1 LADYSREPGRL
12 SFPREEEAKEYPA
25 SDDNTLAFMDQA
37 SFVWVLASGH
47 VHGIQFNWVY
57 QREIDVEGLRR
68 THDNLAHGILG
79 RRIERSPLPVGR
91 HRWVSCHELPGI
103 AIARPARTHAALAGW
118 IEERAQIPVDPES
131 GPCWHLGVLPIENYG
146 TAVSLVVSHTVL
158 DGVGLCLAVGDA
170 VKGVRHDLGYPP
182 PGSRARRRAL
192 ADDARQAA
200 RGLPEVARAL
210 AAITKLAA
218 QNRPSRARSGARSA
232 AMPPRADH
240 DRPVVVPT
248 ATVYIDLADWDARA
262 QHLGGTSNA
271 LLAGFAAKLAEKFGR
286 VRTGDN
292 LVTLSYP
299 VNVRTEHDLRANA
312 LKGIDFAVDPA
323 PVTEDLRRIRWD
335 IKQALTFGLGK
346 FKEQERVFPLTPLV
360 PTTIVRRL
368 PLAAVNA
375 TDLPVGCSYYGDID
389 PAVACADGSRA
400 DYFSIRMLEQNL
412 TEKSPEIAGGQLYLS
427 SGRICGKLFITLRA
441 YQPGT
446 ENSTYSLHE
455 LIAATLADFDLTGVI
470 E

>member
-1 LADYSREPGRL
+1 LADRSREPGRL
-12 SFPREEEAKEYPA
+12 PA
-25 SDDNTLAFMDQA
+25 SVDNTLALMDQA
-37 SFVWVLASGH
+37 SFLWARASGH
-47 VHGIQFNWVY
+47 VHCVQFNWVY
-57 QREIDVEGLRR
+57 RREIDVEGLRR
-68 THDNLAHGILG
+68 THDNLAHGLLG
-79 RRIERSPLPVGR
+79 RLIERSPLPFGR

-103 AIARPARTHAALAGW
+103 ETAPPARTHAALAGW
-118 IEERAQIPVDPES
+118 IEERAQTHVDPES

-146 TAVSLVVSHTVL
+146 TAVSLVASHTVV
-158 DGVGLCLAVGDA
+158 DGVGLCLAVRDA
-170 VKGVRHDLGYPP
+170 VEGVRHDLGYPP
-182 PGSRARRRAL
+182 PGSRPRRRAL

-210 AAITKLAA
+210 AAMTKLAA

-232 AMPPRADH
+232 AMPLRADH

-248 ATVYIDLADWDARA
+248 ASVYIDLADWDVRA
-262 QHLGGTSNA
+262 QRLGGTSNA

-292 LVTLSYP
+292 LVTLSFP
-299 VNVRTEHDLRANA
+299 VNDRTEHDLRANA
-312 LKGIDFAVDPA
+312 LKGIDFAVDAA
-323 PVTEDLRRIRWD
+323 PVTEDLRRIRGD

-360 PTTIVRRL
+360 PTAIVRRL

-375 TDLPVGCSYYGDID
+375 TDRPVGCSYYGDID
-389 PAVACADGSRA
+389 PAVACADGTEA
-400 DYFSIRMLEQNL
+400 DYFSIRMLAQNL
-412 TEKSPEIAGGQLYLS
+412 TEKSPEVAGGELYLS
-427 SGRICGKLFITLRA
+427 SGRICGRLFVTIRA

-446 ENSTYSLHE
+446 ENSTHRLHE
-455 LIAATLADFDLTGVI
+455 LIVATLADFDLTGVI